1 MNRKFIKENKTLV
14 KEFIGAIIK
23 SIIGNK
29 AAKNINNMIDS
40 DPELRK
46 TRDDFVRLG
55 KSLRDKLADIKK
67 RDPERYEYLVKKY
80 RINV

>member
-40 DPELRK
+40 DPELSK
-46 TRDDFVRLG
+46 TKDDFVRLN
-55 KSLRDKLADIKK
+55 KQFKDRFADIKK
-67 RDPERYEYLVKKY
+67 NDPERYEYLVKKY
-80 RINV
+80 KIKV

>member
-1 MNRKFIKENKTLV
+1 MNRKFVKENKTLV

-55 KSLRDKLADIKK
+55 KSLRDKLSDIKK
-67 RDPERYEYLVKKY
+67 RDPERYEYLVKKHK
-80 RINV
+80 INV